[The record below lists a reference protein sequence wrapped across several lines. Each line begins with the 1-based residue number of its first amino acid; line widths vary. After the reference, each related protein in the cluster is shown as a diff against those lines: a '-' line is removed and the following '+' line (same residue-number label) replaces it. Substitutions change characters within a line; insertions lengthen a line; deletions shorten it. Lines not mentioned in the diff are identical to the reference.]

1 MATLLKKS
9 FLISNCKKH
18 NVEVTPQYI
27 INEWRQETNQSIT
40 SWLLSSRDN
49 GYFCDQNIQKHLLR
63 LLSRLDRLER
73 VEISLREAGKLCIE
87 Y

>member
-18 NVEVTPQYI
+18 KVEVTPQYI
-27 INEWRQETNQSIT
+27 IDDWRHSTNQAIIC
-40 SWLLSSRDN
+40 WLLSSRDN
-49 GYFCDQNIQKHLLR
+49 GYFCDQHTQKNLLH
-63 LLSRLDRLER
+63 LLSRLDRLDR
-73 VEISLREAGKLCIE
+73 VENALREAGKLHTE